1 MCLTR
6 VGSIAS
12 GPGLLGQSV
21 RRAPSGIRSK
31 PAGIAPQGA
40 GLRSGRFRPARLLT
54 KSHSTGKH
62 GSPRIAACEIW
73 GKHKS
78 VRVPSGTRPQPA
90 EFRVKTARLGCLR
103 YSLKP
108 SRSKLP
114 LSGRNHPR
122 WRPGAAGHP
131 SRAAS
136 TLKPTGS
143 DLRTLCG
150 LLRLGSSLCASQPAK
165 GTASGRR
172 IFVEQTLC
180 RCARGTCGL
189 TVSFETASARTINL
203 YPFRPCAHPPKRQS
217 RLGVFYKTA
226 AVRTIIAASF
236 GRRRPPTAV
245 SRPAPD

>member
-1 MCLTR
+1 M
-6 VGSIAS
+6 
-12 GPGLLGQSV
+12 
-21 RRAPSGIRSK
+21 
-31 PAGIAPQGA
+31 
-40 GLRSGRFRPARLLT
+40 
-54 KSHSTGKH
+54 
-62 GSPRIAACEIW
+62 
-73 GKHKS
+73 
-78 VRVPSGTRPQPA
+78 
-90 EFRVKTARLGCLR
+90 KTARLGCLR

-236 GRRRPPTAV
+236 GRRC
-245 SRPAPD
+245 SRPKTACRSEPELRLFAQPHRLGSEPERIGNGHAP

>member
-1 MCLTR
+1 MLLNCGFVRNR
-6 VGSIAS
+6 VGRSLAPRSPAKIVFRLS
-12 GPGLLGQSV
+12 FRTL
-21 RRAPSGIRSK
+21 RR
-31 PAGIAPQGA
+31 
-40 GLRSGRFRPARLLT
+40 LRPEDF
-54 KSHSTGKH
+54 KY
-62 GSPRIAACEIW
+62 IFNNW
-73 GKHKS
+73 
-78 VRVPSGTRPQPA
+78 
-90 EFRVKTARLGCLR
+90 
-103 YSLKP
+103 
-108 SRSKLP
+108 RSKLP

-189 TVSFETASARTINL
+189 TVSDETKTSQQIR
-203 YPFRPCAHPPKRQS
+203 FFSCAEKHQVAEATRRS
-217 RLGVFYKTA
+217 GAGRLSSVGVAEDRDIRSIGY
-226 AVRTIIAASF
+226 RE
-236 GRRRPPTAV
+236 
-245 SRPAPD
+245 